1 MRQNFTICSFMETL
15 RDVEIG
21 NKTSESLISFLEVK
35 SLSISMFLYHDFPK
49 ESSISC
55 FGTFYVESDLL
66 MKLHIYNYTKFIV
79 KEMHSRDKNIFLVAT
94 RSQKYNIKLTPI
106 TPRSRV
112 GTQVKRSNLTISV
125 LSVKLN
131 FTNSWQEYNS
141 TN

>member
-1 MRQNFTICSFMETL
+1 METL

-35 SLSISMFLYHDFPK
+35 SLSISMFLY
-49 ESSISC
+49 
-55 FGTFYVESDLL
+55 
-66 MKLHIYNYTKFIV
+66 NYTKFIV
-79 KEMHSRDKNIFLVAT
+79 KEMHSRDKNIFLVGT